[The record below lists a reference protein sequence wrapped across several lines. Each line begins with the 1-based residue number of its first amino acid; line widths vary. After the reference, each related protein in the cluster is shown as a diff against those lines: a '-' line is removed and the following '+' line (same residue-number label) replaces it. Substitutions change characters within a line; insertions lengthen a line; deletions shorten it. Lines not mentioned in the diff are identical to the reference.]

1 MEINKRIMQ
10 TLNYYS
16 DPVKL
21 EITKASYNKLTNETL
36 KSLKK
41 RNIKIYINNTIP
53 TMRITGNKTDC
64 FAYKDKTCLALT
76 KIDCEGCA
84 FYNNKITL
92 EEIEKSIRNYLH
104 KN

>member
-1 MEINKRIMQ
+1 
-10 TLNYYS
+10 
-16 DPVKL
+16 
-21 EITKASYNKLTNETL
+21 
-36 KSLKK
+36 
-41 RNIKIYINNTIP
+41 
-53 TMRITGNKTDC
+53 MRITGNKTDC